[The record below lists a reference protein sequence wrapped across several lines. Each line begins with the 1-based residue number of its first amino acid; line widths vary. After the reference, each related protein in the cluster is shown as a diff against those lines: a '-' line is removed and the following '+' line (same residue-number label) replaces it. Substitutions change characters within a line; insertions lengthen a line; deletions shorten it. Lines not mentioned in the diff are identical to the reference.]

1 MPRRR
6 LPRALSALVLAL
18 AGCGAPGPGRDA
30 NPAADTT
37 EHAATVHTYTDAD
50 GRQVRVAVPVTR
62 VVSLVPSATMTL
74 DALGAR
80 GVLVARTDYDTA
92 AWAAD
97 LPSVGGGLQPSIEA
111 LVAARPEL
119 VIRFGGSQDTRTPA
133 RLDDLGI
140 PQLAI
145 RPDGIAD
152 VLSTVRTL
160 GDLTG
165 RVAAAD
171 SLVAAIRAELED
183 VRTRVQGT
191 APVRVAYVLGGDP
204 PWVAGPG
211 TYISELMTLAG
222 GTNVFSD
229 LGRLY
234 APVSPEELVERDI
247 DVVLLAAGSTLDR
260 ALVQGSRVVEV
271 NGDVERPGPDV
282 GRSARD
288 VARAI
293 HPEAFP

>member
-1 MPRRR
+1 
-6 LPRALSALVLAL
+6 
-18 AGCGAPGPGRDA
+18 
-30 NPAADTT
+30 
-37 EHAATVHTYTDAD
+37 
-50 GRQVRVAVPVTR
+50 
-62 VVSLVPSATMTL
+62 
-74 DALGAR
+74 
-80 GVLVARTDYDTA
+80 
-92 AWAAD
+92 
-97 LPSVGGGLQPSIEA
+97 
-111 LVAARPEL
+111 
-119 VIRFGGSQDTRTPA
+119 
-133 RLDDLGI
+133 
-140 PQLAI
+140 
-145 RPDGIAD
+145 
-152 VLSTVRTL
+152 
-160 GDLTG
+160 
-165 RVAAAD
+165 
-171 SLVAAIRAELED
+171 
-183 VRTRVQGT
+183 
-191 APVRVAYVLGGDP
+191 VRVAYVLGGDP